1 MKKKKA
7 NQNHSGTKFWIL
19 VKKILKTV
27 ECVASIAVALMSGP
41 AGIIVAY
48 ENFMQIVDTWAP
60 NQKGKVRSAIS
71 VALAVLEAMVN
82 GLLGGCEAI
91 TRALQELKA
100 KIAEESGIIEG
111 LTAVS
116 DLRNILP
123 ADQYEKASEE
133 AKEHFTD
140 VCDQAISMCRELE
153 KSTQSLIDVP
163 TTNWNS
169 SK

>member
-1 MKKKKA
+1 MGKKFPGTLELMLTSIESQNKA
-7 NQNHSGTKFWIL
+7 
-19 VKKILKTV
+19 V
-27 ECVASIAVALMSGP
+27 EGVASIAVALMSGP

-153 KSTQSLIDVP
+153 KSTQSLIDLP
-163 TTNWNS
+163 TTNLNS